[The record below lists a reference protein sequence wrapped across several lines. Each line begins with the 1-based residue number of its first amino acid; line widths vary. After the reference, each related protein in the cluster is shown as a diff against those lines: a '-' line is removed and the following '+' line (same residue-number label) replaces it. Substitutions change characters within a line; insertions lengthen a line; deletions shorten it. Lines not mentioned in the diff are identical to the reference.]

1 LALDLQQTR
10 LYARQIALPAVG
22 AEGQQRLLAATVV
35 VFREIDVPGGGTTS
49 ETAAEYLRAAGVGRV
64 LLLEVPADGAG
75 WRRAL
80 DDADLALRFAL
91 DDDALV
97 PAAIEAGVPLVLGR
111 VADDTIDVLAFRQ
124 QGACAHRRPP
134 RPLGAAARTEEA
146 GAAATL
152 LATLAATECL
162 WMLIEPE
169 RQPAAR
175 LLCLPLDG
183 GAPRNDEIPWP
194 PACPLCTAATAGDRH
209 LPPAETKIKLS

>member
-1 LALDLQQTR
+1 VALDLQQTR

-35 VFREIDVPGGGTTS
+35 VFRELDVLAAGATA
-49 ETAAEYLRAAGVGRV
+49 ETAAEYLRAAGVGQVIVVAAPR
-64 LLLEVPADGAG
+64 EAAG
-75 WRRAL
+75 WREAL
-80 DDADLALRFAL
+80 GGVNLALRFAF

-111 VADDTIDVLAFRQ
+111 VADDTIDLLAFRQ
-124 QGACAHRRPP
+124 QGACAHRRPA
-134 RPLGAAARTEEA
+134 RPQGAAAPTQEA
-146 GAAATL
+146 GAAAIL

-162 WMLIEPE
+162 WMLIEPA

-175 LLCLPLDG
+175 LLRLPLGG

-194 PACPLCTAATAGDRH
+194 PACPLCAAAT
-209 LPPAETKIKLS
+209 ETKTKLS

>member
-1 LALDLQQTR
+1 MALDLQQTR

-35 VFREIDVPGGGTTS
+35 VFRESDVPGAGTTS
-49 ETAAEYLRAAGVGRV
+49 ETAAEYLRAAGVGKVIVAAAPGESAR
-64 LLLEVPADGAG
+64 
-75 WRRAL
+75 WRQAL
-80 DDADLALRFAL
+80 DGVNVALRFAL

-111 VADDTIDVLAFRQ
+111 VADDTIDLLAFRQ
-124 QGACAHRRPP
+124 HGGCAHRRPT
-134 RPLGAAARTEEA
+134 RPLAAAARADQA

-152 LATLAATECL
+152 LAILAATECL
-162 WMLIEPE
+162 WMLIEPA

-175 LLCLPLDG
+175 LLRLPLGG

-194 PACPLCTAATAGDRH
+194 PACPLCAAATQ
-209 LPPAETKIKLS
+209 TKIKLS

>member
-1 LALDLQQTR
+1 VALDLQQTR

-22 AEGQQRLLAATVV
+22 AEGQQRLLAATVL
-35 VFREIDVPGGGTTS
+35 VFREADAPKGTA
-49 ETAAEYLRAAGVGRV
+49 ETAAAYLRAAGVGHVIVAEAPR
-64 LLLEVPADGAG
+64 DGAG
-75 WRRAL
+75 WREAL
-80 DDADLALRFAL
+80 GGVTLALRFAL

-97 PAAIEAGVPLVLGR
+97 PAAIEAGVPLVMGR
-111 VADDTIDVLAFRQ
+111 VADDTIDLLAFRQ
-124 QGACAHRRPP
+124 QGACAHRRAT
-134 RPLGAAARTEEA
+134 RPLGAAARTQEA

-175 LLCLPLDG
+175 LLRLPLGG

-194 PACPLCTAATAGDRH
+194 PACPLCAAAT
-209 LPPAETKIKLS
+209 ETEKRIS